1 MKIRTS
7 ELRKSLKDKGLDAA
21 DVEVLV
27 KAKVDKGEAEED
39 EAPASAFDIDAS
51 DIDAFAESFAKSRQT
66 ALAGTGSAALSKAAD
81 GEPGDLLQLLETFAA
96 AQDETLARIDDNHT
110 ILGEGLVAV
119 GKTAQ
124 GLVKAV
130 GQLGGFMREAKSLL
144 TEVRDRLGEPVPP
157 RAVDAGE
164 GTGGAGGGGGGGG
177 SSEPGTLAKSL
188 RAVKE
193 AAVAEMG
200 LLTTDPK
207 RREVLYQAVRR
218 LDEGEQPEQVAK
230 TYKISV

>member
-164 GTGGAGGGGGGGG
+164 GTGGGGGGGG
-177 SSEPGTLAKSL
+177 SEPGTLAKSF